1 MDILEK
7 YRQIIKKI
15 LTEYAAIPYAYGDLE
30 IKLIIS
36 QDLNNYLLIT
46 QVWEN
51 DIRVHGCV
59 VDLEIIDGKIWVQ
72 RDGTEDGMA
81 NELVL
86 SGVPKDD
93 IVIGFQPPE
102 LRPFVEYAVN

>member
-7 YRQIIKKI
+7 YRQIIEKI
-15 LTEYAAIPYAYGDLE
+15 LTEYASIPYAHGDLE

-36 QDLNNYLLIT
+36 KDLNNYLLIT
-46 QVWEN
+46 QGWEN
-51 DIRVHGCV
+51 DVRVHGCV

-102 LRPFVEYAVN
+102 LRPFVEYAVS